1 MYKSPIQVLRLTAIL
16 ALVLVNCSCT
26 SEMKKSRYLAQAE
39 KYFKAGEYD
48 QAKIEYLKVLRVDP
62 NNAVAYARC
71 GAMWADEG
79 APSRA
84 GAFLLKARELAPKDL
99 DCRYKLAL
107 VYLRVGQP
115 NDAFKEATEILKQA
129 PDNGPALALLAQT
142 SINPEQIQTVEQELQ
157 KFPQRDNPYLE
168 VANAAMAIRKGDPA
182 KAEAVLNHALSLD
195 PKCAQAHIGLAEL
208 ALNKKDNARAG
219 QEVKAAADLS
229 PVRSRER
236 LTYAEFKIQTGDK
249 EEAKSYLQDLTKQ
262 ARDFIGAWVLQAKL
276 AQSEKKY
283 DDVIAL
289 LQNVFSRDPDNIE
302 ARVVQA
308 QALLGKGDLKQ
319 GTDILER
326 ADKSIANNPLIKYQL
341 ALAYLQA
348 RNTTQAMNELEQ
360 AITIAPKYVDA
371 IVLLAQL
378 RLRAGDPRSIIA
390 PLESALQLRPDVT
403 QIRTLLADAYQ
414 AVGRSEDAAS
424 LIREQIKKTP
434 EDSQSYLVLGVILK
448 KQKKNDEARKAFEKA
463 LELNPA
469 NVVALDQMTDL
480 DLEAKAFS
488 TVHQRA
494 DAMLKKE
501 PNSPPAYYIHGRSYV
516 MERNFPAAE
525 TALKK
530 AIELDP
536 NLGAP
541 YNLLVAIYVQTNK
554 LPDALKELETV
565 LAKNPQYSPALLT
578 SGIIYGQMGD
588 FAKARDSYEK
598 VLALNPNFIPA
609 LNNLAYIYSE
619 KLNNLDRAAELAR
632 KAHELAPAEPSVQDT
647 FGWVLYRQGK
657 YQEAAELLEQSAAK
671 SPGKGEIQF
680 HLGMANYM
688 MGRLDEARAALE
700 KAVAVPGDFP
710 GKDEAKS
717 RLALLSQA
725 GNLST
730 ADLEKFAKEKSN
742 DPVTLMRLGAAYA
755 KAGTADKAAQ
765 AYEKALQ
772 ANPRLM
778 EAALSLA
785 QLNAGPLKNNAKA
798 LEYAKKARELAPADA
813 HVTATAGHIAYQAG
827 NFPWAYSLLQEGS
840 RGLPDDLA
848 VTRDL
853 AWAAYST
860 GKTNEAQEAM
870 RRIANGPTASPERG
884 DAALFLSM
892 ALLDSDDT
900 IPANAENEV
909 TKALA
914 AQPDYVPALM
924 VKASIRLQKGDTAE
938 ASAIYNG
945 ILQKWP
951 DFAPAQKRLAAIY
964 ANEPANA
971 GKAYEL
977 ASKARRSLVDDPGL
991 AKTLGILSFQR
1002 KEYARAVQFL
1012 QESEA
1017 KKPLE
1022 GKSLF
1027 MLGMA
1032 HLQLGHKTEAKKILD
1047 RALAAGIPDDLA
1059 KQAKDA
1065 IVELD
1070 KTADQRR

>member
-1 MYKSPIQVLRLTAIL
+1 MYKSSIQIIRLIAIL
-16 ALVLVNCSCT
+16 ALVLANCSCT

-39 KYFKAGEYD
+39 KYFKAGGYD
-48 QAKIEYLKVLRVDP
+48 QAKIEYLKVLKVDP

-79 APSRA
+79 VPLRA
-84 GAFLLKARELAPKDL
+84 GAYLLKARELASKDL
-99 DCRYKLAL
+99 DNRYKLAL

-115 NDAFKEATEILKQA
+115 NEAFKEATEILKQA
-129 PDNGPALALLAQT
+129 PDNGPALALLAET
-142 SINPEQIQTVEQELQ
+142 ALTPEQTQTAEQELQ
-157 KFPQRDNPYLE
+157 KFPQQDNPYIE
-168 VANAAMAIRKGDPA
+168 VTNAVVAIRKGDLS
-182 KAEAVLNHALSLD
+182 KAEAALNHALSLD
-195 PKCAQAHIGLAEL
+195 PKCVQAHIGLAQL
-208 ALNKKDNARAG
+208 SLNKKDNARAG
-219 QEVKAAADLS
+219 QELKAAADLS
-229 PVRSRER
+229 PVRSWER
-236 LTYAEFKIQTGDK
+236 LTYAEFKLQTGDK
-249 EEAKSYLQDLTKQ
+249 EEARSYLQDLTKQ

-276 AQSEKKY
+276 AQSDKKY
-283 DDVIAL
+283 DEVGAL
-289 LQNVFSRDPDNIE
+289 LQNVFNRDPDNIE
-302 ARVVQA
+302 GRVVQA
-308 QALLGKGDLKQ
+308 QALIGKGDLKQ

-326 ADKSIANNPLIKYQL
+326 ADKSFANNPLIKYQL
-341 ALAYLQA
+341 ALAYVQG

-360 AITIAPKYVDA
+360 AVKIAPKYVDA

-378 RLRAGDPRSIIA
+378 RLRAGDPQSIIT

-414 AVGRSEDAAS
+414 AVGRSDDAAS

-448 KQKKNDEARKAFEKA
+448 QQKKDDEARKAFEKS
-463 LELNPA
+463 LELNPQ
-469 NVVALDQMTDL
+469 NVVAIDQLTDL
-480 DLEAKAFS
+480 DLAAKAFS
-488 TVHQRA
+488 AIHQRA
-494 DAMLKKE
+494 NAHLQKE
-501 PNSPPAYYIHGRSYV
+501 PQSAPAYYIHGRSYV
-516 MERNFPAAE
+516 MEKNFAAAE

-536 NLGAP
+536 NLAAA

-554 LPDALKELETV
+554 LPEALKELETV

-578 SGIIYGQMGD
+578 SGIIYERMGD

-598 VLALNPNFIPA
+598 VLALNPNFVPA

-619 KLNNLDRAAELAR
+619 KLNNLNRAGDLAR

-657 YQEAAELLEQSAAK
+657 YQEAAELLEQSASK
-671 SPGKGEIQF
+671 SPDKGEIQF
-680 HLGMANYM
+680 HLGTANYM
-688 MGRLDEARAALE
+688 MGRLDEARAALQ
-700 KAVAVPGDFP
+700 KAVSVPGDFP

-717 RLALLSQA
+717 RLALLSQT
-725 GNLST
+725 GNLSIP
-730 ADLEKFAKEKSN
+730 DLEKFAKEKSS

-765 AYEKALQ
+765 AYEQALQ
-772 ANPRLM
+772 ANPKLL

-798 LEYAKKARELAPADA
+798 LEYAKRARELAPADA
-813 HVTATAGHIAYQAG
+813 HVTATAGHIAYQTG
-827 NFPWAYSLLQEGS
+827 NFPWAYSLLQESS
-840 RGLPDDLA
+840 RGLPDDVGVA
-848 VTRDL
+848 RDF

-870 RRIANGPTASPERG
+870 RRVVNGPAASPERG
-884 DAALFLSM
+884 EAALFLSM
-892 ALLDSDDT
+892 TALDSEDA
-900 IPANAENEV
+900 IPGKAENEMM
-909 TKALA
+909 KALA

-924 VKASIRLQKGDTAE
+924 AKAAIRLQKGDTAE
-938 ASAIYNG
+938 ASEIYNS

-951 DFAPAQKRLAAIY
+951 DFAPAQKRLASIY
-964 ANEPANA
+964 VNEPANA

-977 ASKARRSLVDDPGL
+977 ASKARRTLVNDPDL
-991 AKTLGILSFQR
+991 AKTLGTLSFQR

-1012 QESEA
+1012 QESDA

-1022 GKSLF
+1022 GESLF

-1032 HLQLGHKTEAKKILD
+1032 HLKLGHKADARKVLD
-1047 RALAAGIPDDLA
+1047 RAVAAGIPDDLA

-1065 IVELD
+1065 MVELD
-1070 KTADQRR
+1070 KAGD